1 MIRTCPTCQEQFQIT
16 KWQKQKI
23 YCNDICKPTFRPNR
37 GKPRTGR
44 PKAKK

>member
-1 MIRTCPTCQEQFQIT
+1 MIKTCPTCKEEFQIT
-16 KWQKQKI
+16 RWQKSKI
-23 YCNDICKPTFRPNR
+23 YCTEVCKPTFRPNR